1 MRALVA
7 DDDEAMRLLVEA
19 ILTDAGHDVVT
30 ADDGARAWEL
40 YEREHPPLVLL
51 DWQMPGLSGIEV
63 CERIR
68 ASEATRDAYIVMV
81 TSRGATADLLRLL
94 DAGADDY
101 VSKPLTPEALRTRMV
116 IAERAIAVD
125 QARRA
130 AEEALARAQ
139 WYAGIGET
147 VVAVQ
152 HEINNPLTALLGNVA
167 LLTAGLASPAE
178 EKECM
183 GVIAEQAMRIATVVR
198 RLGSLREPRSVEYV
212 RGSKMLDLS
221 GKDSG

>member
-7 DDDEAMRLLVEA
+7 DDDEAMRSLVEA
-19 ILTDAGHDVVT
+19 ILTDAGHDVLT
-30 ADDGARAWEL
+30 AEDGMRTWEL
-40 YEREHPPLVLL
+40 FERERPPLVLL
-51 DWQMPGLSGIEV
+51 DWQMPGLSGIDV

-68 ASEATRDAYIVMV
+68 ASETVRDAYIVMV

-101 VSKPLTPEALRTRMV
+101 VSKPLTPESLRTRVV

-130 AEEALARAQ
+130 AEAALARAQ
-139 WYAGIGET
+139 WYAGIGE
-147 VVAVQ
+147 AVIAIQ
-152 HEINNPLTALLGNVA
+152 HEINNPLAALLGNVA
-167 LLTAGLASPAE
+167 LVTAGLATPEE
-178 EKECM
+178 EKQCI
-183 GVIAEQAMRIATVVR
+183 GVITEQAMRIAAVVR

-212 RGSKMLDLS
+212 SGSKMLDLS
-221 GKDSG
+221 GKDSR

>member
-7 DDDEAMRLLVEA
+7 DDDEAMRSLVEA
-19 ILTDAGHDVVT
+19 ILTDAGHDVLT
-30 ADDGARAWEL
+30 AEDGMRAWEL
-40 YEREHPPLVLL
+40 FERERPPLVLL
-51 DWQMPGLSGIEV
+51 DWQMPGLSGIDV

-68 ASEATRDAYIVMV
+68 ASETVRDAYIVMV

-101 VSKPLTPEALRTRMV
+101 VSKPLTPESLRTRVV

-130 AEEALARAQ
+130 AEAALARAQ

-147 VVAVQ
+147 VIAVQ
-152 HEINNPLTALLGNVA
+152 HEINNPLAALLGNVA
-167 LLTAGLASPAE
+167 LVTAGLATPEE
-178 EKECM
+178 EKQCI
-183 GVIAEQAMRIATVVR
+183 GVITEQAMRIAAVVR

-212 RGSKMLDLS
+212 SGSKMLDLS